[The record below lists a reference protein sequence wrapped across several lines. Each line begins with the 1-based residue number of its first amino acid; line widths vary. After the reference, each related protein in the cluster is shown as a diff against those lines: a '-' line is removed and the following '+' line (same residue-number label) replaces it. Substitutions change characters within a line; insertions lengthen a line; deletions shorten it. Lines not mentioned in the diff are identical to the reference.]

1 MRPTAEQ
8 LANVPIL
15 AGLNSDQLTEI
26 ANWLE
31 VREVSADTVLAG
43 EGAAGYSFF
52 IVADGKAVVTVDGR
66 EVRTLSPG
74 DFFGEMALL
83 GGGRRA
89 GTVTTTTDATVL
101 SLHGTDF
108 RLLQQ
113 EFPEVAGRIEET
125 MRARLAEPS

>member
-15 AGLNSDQLTEI
+15 ADLSSDQRAEL
-26 ANWLE
+26 ADWLE

-43 EGAAGYSFF
+43 EGASGYSFF
-52 IVADGKAVVTVDGR
+52 IVADGNAVVTAEGR
-66 EVRTLSPG
+66 EVRTLSGG

-83 GGGRRA
+83 GGGRRQ

-108 RLLQQ
+108 RRLQQ
-113 EFPEVAGRIEET
+113 EFPEVAAQIEET
-125 MRARLAEPS
+125 MRARLAEGS